1 MSNLL
6 QKASIVTTPT
16 AYGVGVL
23 NSIKP
28 AIPFGEELVT
38 NGNFATDSDWLKF
51 NSATISNG
59 AAILANVSGSVV
71 QQLISTE
78 VKQC

>member
-28 AIPFGEELVT
+28 AIPFGEELVSSWT
-38 NGNFATDSDWLKF
+38 NKDFSSFA
-51 NSATISNG
+51 SNG
-59 AAILANVSGSVV
+59 SNITQMVSSGSGNN
-71 QQLISTE
+71 
-78 VKQC
+78 C